1 MTRDEMATV
10 LEGVLG
16 LMTTQAERAPARGD
30 NCMRVLRGGSAHAD
44 HALCCL
50 CGEPTGARR
59 RDQASEP
66 DGSRDRA
73 AWLDELSDTFRANAT
88 RPTTPP
94 GTQAR
99 RRRTR
104 RPVKPGPD
112 ECLLCGGEG
121 SVIESRLSALGE
133 RRRRHQCRACRH
145 RWTTWQSGKNPRQ
158 LNDTLSV

>member
-16 LMTTQAERAPARGD
+16 LMTTQAERSPAALAGVMAVLAALQAEAPPVCGPDADGEHIIPPGGVCCQCGYYSCEPISTPEAEAPPPAPARGD

-88 RPTTPP
+88 RPTTPQEP
-94 GTQAR
+94 TS
-99 RRRTR
+99 
-104 RPVKPGPD
+104 
-112 ECLLCGGEG
+112 C
-121 SVIESRLSALGE
+121 
-133 RRRRHQCRACRH
+133 
-145 RWTTWQSGKNPRQ
+145 
-158 LNDTLSV
+158 